1 MAAPPSEVGRMH
13 ANSETEEMAMTTLG
27 LEPLTDPRLRIAVS
41 RRMLARNGC
50 ESMVA
55 GHVSERSPDG
65 DGFWVSPFGY
75 FDETTPEMVIKVGFD
90 LSRLDGDWE
99 PSPAIQF
106 HAAIY
111 RRRPDVL
118 SVIHTHSHHVSVF
131 STTGRTIGMYNVGSV
146 LFWDDQVLHA
156 DDGSR
161 PAVPGDVLAEELGD
175 KRVVIIKNHGAIVAS
190 QSLERATI
198 EALML
203 EVAARYHI
211 EAEAIGGTEFPEAEV
226 VRGRSAYLRHFI
238 PNMWEAN
245 LRRLR
250 LSDPLLFVGSDAR

>member
-1 MAAPPSEVGRMH
+1 MQ
-13 ANSETEEMAMTTLG
+13 LD
-27 LEPLTDPRLRIAVS
+27 DPRMRIAMS
-41 RRMLARNGC
+41 RRILARNGC

-55 GHVSERSPDG
+55 GHVSERSTDG

-75 FDETTPEMVIKVGFD
+75 FDETKPDMVIKVGFD
-90 LSRLDGDWE
+90 LTRLSGDWE

-111 RRRPDVL
+111 EQRPDVM
-118 SVIHTHSHHVSVF
+118 SVIHTHSHYVSLF
-131 STTGRTIGMYNVGSV
+131 ATTGRTIGMYNVGSV

-161 PAVPGDVLAEELGD
+161 PPVPGKVLATELGG

-190 QSLERATI
+190 QSLERATV
-198 EALML
+198 EAMML

-211 EAEAIGGTEFPEAEV
+211 EAEMIGGTEFPEAEV
-226 VRGRSAYLRHFI
+226 VRGRDAYLRHFI
-238 PNMWEAN
+238 PNMWDAN
-245 LRRLR
+245 VRRLR
-250 LSDPLLFVGSDAR
+250 ESDPGLFAGVGDDADADDA

>member
-1 MAAPPSEVGRMH
+1 M
-13 ANSETEEMAMTTLG
+13 
-27 LEPLTDPRLRIAVS
+27 TDPTTMLDDPRMRIAVA

-55 GHVSERSPDG
+55 GHVSERAEDG
-65 DGFWVSPFGY
+65 QGFWVSPFGY

-90 LSRLDGDWE
+90 LSRLEGDWE

-111 RRRPDVL
+111 ARRPDVR
-118 SVIHTHSHHVSVF
+118 SVIHTHSHYVSLF
-131 STTGRTIGMYNVGSV
+131 NTTGRTIGMYNVGSV
-146 LFWDDQVLHA
+146 LFWDDQVVHA

-161 PAVPGDVLAEELGD
+161 PPVPGDVLAEELGD
-175 KRVVIIKNHGAIVAS
+175 KRVVLIKNHGAIVAS

-198 EALML
+198 EAMML
-203 EVAARYHI
+203 EVAARYHL

-226 VRGRSAYLRHFI
+226 VRGRGAYHRHFL

-250 LSDPLLFVGSDAR
+250 RSDPDLFAGADGR

>member
-1 MAAPPSEVGRMH
+1 MSSGMID
-13 ANSETEEMAMTTLG
+13 
-27 LEPLTDPRLRIAVS
+27 DPRLRIAIA

-50 ESMVA
+50 ESLVA
-55 GHVSERSPDG
+55 GHVSERSADG

-75 FDETTPEMVIKVGFD
+75 FQETTPDMVIKVGFD
-90 LSRLDGDWE
+90 LARLEGEWQ

-111 RRRPDVL
+111 AARPDVR
-118 SVIHTHSHHVSVF
+118 SVIHTHSHWVSVF
-131 STTGRTIGMYNVGSV
+131 STVGRPIGMYNVASV

-161 PAVPGDVLAEELGD
+161 PPVPGDELARELGD
-175 KRVVIIKNHGAIVAS
+175 KRVVLIKNHGAIVAS
-190 QSLERATI
+190 QSLEQATI
-198 EALML
+198 EAMML

-226 VRGRSAYLRHFI
+226 VRGRAAYHRHFL

-245 LRRLR
+245 VRMLRQ
-250 LSDPLLFVGSDAR
+250 SDPDLFAGADAR

>member
-1 MAAPPSEVGRMH
+1 MD
-13 ANSETEEMAMTTLG
+13 
-27 LEPLTDPRLRIAVS
+27 DPQLRIAVA

-55 GHVSERSPDG
+55 GHVSERSDDG
-65 DGFWVSPFGY
+65 EGFWVSPFGY
-75 FDETTPEMVIKVGFD
+75 FDETTPEMVVKVDFG
-90 LSRLDGDWE
+90 LNRLVGDWQ

-111 RRRPDVL
+111 EQRPDVRA
-118 SVIHTHSHHVSVF
+118 VVHTHSHYVSLF
-131 STTGRTIGMYNVGSV
+131 STLGRTIGMYNVGSV
-146 LFWDDQVLHA
+146 LFWNDQVLHA
-156 DDGSR
+156 DDGSQ
-161 PAVPGDVLAEELGD
+161 PAVPGKVLATELGE

-190 QSLERATI
+190 QSLEQATI
-198 EALML
+198 EAMML

-226 VRGRSAYLRHFI
+226 VRGRAAYHRHFL
-238 PNMWEAN
+238 PNMWDAN

-250 LSDPLLFVGSDAR
+250 VTDPELFVGAGGA

>member
-1 MAAPPSEVGRMH
+1 MID
-13 ANSETEEMAMTTLG
+13 
-27 LEPLTDPRLRIAVS
+27 DPRLRIAVA
-41 RRMLARNGC
+41 RRILARGGC
-50 ESMVA
+50 ESLVA
-55 GHVSERSPDG
+55 GHVSERAADG
-65 DGFWVSPFGY
+65 SGFWVSPFGY
-75 FDETTPEMVIKVGFD
+75 FQETTPDMVIKVGFD
-90 LSRLDGDWE
+90 LARLEGDWE

-111 RRRPDVL
+111 TARPDVH
-118 SVIHTHSHHVSVF
+118 SVIHTHSHWVSVF
-131 STTGRTIGMYNVGSV
+131 STVGRPIGMYNVASV

-156 DDGSR
+156 DDGTR
-161 PAVPGDVLAEELGD
+161 PPVQGTELAQELGD
-175 KRVVIIKNHGAIVAS
+175 KRVVLIKNHGAVVAS

-226 VRGRSAYLRHFI
+226 VRGRAAYERHFL

-245 LRRLR
+245 VRMLRRT
-250 LSDPLLFVGSDAR
+250 DPELFAGTDAR

>member
-1 MAAPPSEVGRMH
+1 MID
-13 ANSETEEMAMTTLG
+13 
-27 LEPLTDPRLRIAVS
+27 DPRLRIAVA
-41 RRMLARNGC
+41 RRILARGGC
-50 ESMVA
+50 ESLVA

-65 DGFWVSPFGY
+65 AGFWVSPFGY
-75 FDETTPEMVIKVGFD
+75 FQETTPDMVIKVGFD
-90 LSRLDGDWE
+90 LSRLDGEWE

-111 RRRPDVL
+111 AARPDVN
-118 SVIHTHSHHVSVF
+118 SVIHTHSHWVSVF
-131 STTGRTIGMYNVGSV
+131 STVGRPIGMYNVASV

-161 PAVPGDVLAEELGD
+161 PPVQGTELAVELGD
-175 KRVVIIKNHGAIVAS
+175 KRVVLIKNHGAIVAS

-198 EALML
+198 EAMML

-226 VRGRSAYLRHFI
+226 VRGRAAYHRHFL

-245 LRRLR
+245 VRMLRRT
-250 LSDPLLFVGSDAR
+250 DPELFAGADDR